1 MNKLDQI
8 ISELCPDGVEYK
20 ILNTVCDVYDG
31 THTTPKYTDSGVKFA
46 SVENIVDP
54 YSTTKYISEEDFA
67 KYKIKPQIGDVLMTR
82 IGSIGVCYVINCN
95 EPLAYYVSLA
105 LLRPHNHVL
114 DSTFF

>member
-46 SVENIVDP
+46 SVENIDDD
-54 YSTTKYISEEDFA
+54 STLNLRREPSPAAEILMRLFRHQKLIVLENAEVNGWARVKTDAVEGYVMISFLQ
-67 KYKIKPQIGDVLMTR
+67 KIK
-82 IGSIGVCYVINCN
+82 
-95 EPLAYYVSLA
+95 
-105 LLRPHNHVL
+105 
-114 DSTFF
+114 